1 MAKKQRCLADD
12 GYWKRKPCNK
22 ECVYYDTC
30 LYVHNKERAKE
41 QRANLKETED
51 YYINTNRHDNGELQ
65 IMQSYSLE
73 RKIQLTCER
82 IKAWYEWWDGQVY
95 ISFSGGKDST
105 VLLDLVRNVCGYD
118 EVPAVFVDTGLEY
131 PEIRNFVKE
140 FDNVTWL
147 KPKMNF
153 KEVLKTYGYPVI
165 SKEVSNK
172 VAGAKKYLENLKDTT
187 RKEYAHFSYMAD
199 FLNIDKKPNNPQL
212 LALKHGTLIKPN
224 ATYEELKEIANNS
237 NISSEFNKKQWLFLL
252 FSPFPISDEC
262 CHIMKKT
269 PCRDYEDETNRKPF
283 IGQLAEESKKRK
295 DAWYKTGCNAFY
307 SERPQS
313 NPMAFWTNQDVL
325 EYIQTRNIKICSLYG
340 NIVEDLSGTD
350 EVEGQMTFSE
360 CGYENDH
367 FDAEKPPL
375 KLTGCDRTGCMFCG
389 YGCHLEKEGEGRFK
403 RMKETHPKQYEYI
416 MKPTTQGG
424 MDYKD
429 VIDWLNEKGDLHIEY

>member
-1 MAKKQRCLADD
+1 MTRLYISVRTRVVYDDVTLHPSKVRLLRRMLRDRVGRGRRPAETIALFASVQRGESRFIMPYKHLADFD
-12 GYWKRKPCNK
+12 IDTFIAYELG
-22 ECVYYDTC
+22 VY
-30 LYVHNKERAKE
+30 K
-41 QRANLKETED
+41 
-51 YYINTNRHDNGELQ
+51 
-65 IMQSYSLE
+65 
-73 RKIQLTCER
+73 
-82 IKAWYEWWDGQVY
+82 KA
-95 ISFSGGKDST
+95 F
-105 VLLDLVRNVCGYD
+105 
-118 EVPAVFVDTGLEY
+118 
-131 PEIRNFVKE
+131 
-140 FDNVTWL
+140 
-147 KPKMNF
+147 
-153 KEVLKTYGYPVI
+153 
-165 SKEVSNK
+165 
-172 VAGAKKYLENLKDTT
+172 
-187 RKEYAHFSYMAD
+187 
-199 FLNIDKKPNNPQL
+199 
-212 LALKHGTLIKPN
+212 
-224 ATYEELKEIANNS
+224 YEELKEIANNS

-389 YGCHLEKEGEGRFK
+389 YGCYLEKEGEGRFK